1 MKFFFHFGKYLM
13 LVKSLFVKPEKFHL
27 YWKETLRQMVEIGIG
42 SLGIVAII
50 SLFLGAVTTVQ
61 TAYQLVSPL
70 IPIYIIGSIVSDST
84 ILELAPTITCLVLA
98 GKIGSNIASELGT
111 MRISEQ
117 IDALEIMGVNTSAF
131 LIAPKILAAIF
142 VIPLLVIVSGLL
154 SIYGGQ
160 FVGNLTGI
168 ISSDDFIFGARDT
181 FKGFNVFFSLVKAF
195 TYAFIITSVSSYQGF
210 YVQGGALEIGKAST
224 RSVVYSCILI
234 LFSDYLLA
242 ELLL

>member
-1 MKFFFHFGKYLM
+1 MKFFFHFGKYL
-13 LVKSLFVKPEKFHL
+13 LLIKSLFVKPEKIHL

-50 SLFLGAVTTVQ
+50 SIFLGAVTTVQ

-70 IPIYIIGSIVSDST
+70 IPLYIIGSIVSDST

-131 LIAPKILAAIF
+131 LIAPKILAALF
-142 VIPLLVIVSGLL
+142 VIPLLVIVSGFL

-160 FVGNLTGI
+160 FVGQLTGI
-168 ISSDDFIFGARDT
+168 ISTDDFVFGARDT
-181 FKGFNVFFSLVKAF
+181 FKGFNVFFSLIKAF
-195 TYAFIITSVSSYQGF
+195 TYAFIITSVSSYQGY
-210 YVQGGALEIGKAST
+210 YVKGGALEIGQAST
-224 RSVVYSCILI
+224 RAVVYCCILI

-242 ELLL
+242 QMLL

>member
-1 MKFFFHFGKYLM
+1 MQFFYHFGKYL
-13 LVKSLFVKPEKFHL
+13 LLIKSLFVRPEKINI
-27 YWKETLRQMVEIGIG
+27 YWQETLRQMVDIGIG
-42 SLGIVAII
+42 SLGIVAITSTFI
-50 SLFLGAVTTVQ
+50 GAVTTVQ
-61 TAYQLVSPL
+61 TAYQLTSPL

-131 LIAPKILAAIF
+131 LIAPKIIAAMI
-142 VIPLLVIVSGLL
+142 VIPCLVIVAGFL

-181 FKGFNVFFSLVKAF
+181 FKGYNVYFSIVKSV
-195 TYAFIITSVSSYQGF
+195 TYAYIITSVSSYQGYF
-210 YVQGGALEIGKAST
+210 VKGGSLEIGKAST
-224 RSVVYSCILI
+224 RAVVFSCILI
-234 LFSDYLLA
+234 LFADYVLA
-242 ELLL
+242 TLLL